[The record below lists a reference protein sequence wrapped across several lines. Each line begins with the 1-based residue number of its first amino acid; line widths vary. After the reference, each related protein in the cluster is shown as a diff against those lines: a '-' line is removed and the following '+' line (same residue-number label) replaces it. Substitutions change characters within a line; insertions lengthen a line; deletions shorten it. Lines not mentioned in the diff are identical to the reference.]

1 MRMTE
6 ISSMTELLFNT
17 VWFVIAAVAI
27 MVLLRTRH
35 HVPERRQRLLH
46 LGALLC
52 AAAILFPSISLS
64 DDLHFQAFIVED
76 SKSTKRSTHVVAH
89 ANPIAPLFWF
99 AIAILALRFV
109 AANRRR
115 SRVIES
121 CPVSYRT
128 PLFNRLLLGRAPPAV
143 HAY

>member
-1 MRMTE
+1 MAE
-6 ISSMTELLFNT
+6 ISWMTELLFNA
-17 VWFVIAAVAI
+17 VWFVIAAVAT
-27 MVLLRTRH
+27 MALLRTRH

-76 SKSTKRSTHVVAH
+76 SKSTKRSTHTVAH
-89 ANPIAPLFWF
+89 TNAVAPLFWF
-99 AIAILALRFV
+99 AIAILGLRFV
-109 AANRRR
+109 AAYSHRW
-115 SRVIES
+115 RVIES

-128 PLFNRLLLGRAPPAV
+128 PLFNRHLLGRAPPAAP
-143 HAY
+143 AY